1 MTSQIIESTGLL
13 CDIFGAIWMAKG
25 LMRLR
30 DRDIRRAGHLPGA
43 SLGGAPPNE
52 ALMEILSSSR
62 RDARIGGVLLV
73 VGFIGQLVATWIV

>member
-1 MTSQIIESTGLL
+1 MTPQIIESAGLL

-30 DRDIRRAGHLPGA
+30 DRDIRSAGHLPGA
-43 SLGGAPPNE
+43 SLGGSLPNA

-62 RDARIGGVLLV
+62 RDARIGGALLV
-73 VGFIGQLVATWIV
+73 LGFVGQLVATWME